1 MTMEQEII
9 SRGTPA
15 TRQPISRT
23 REVSKRL
30 RAIAK
35 TPHSPFAGE
44 THPMGRMSANGPVHQ
59 APRFEG
65 HLGLGHCPLH
75 PNRSK
80 NTPPLTDYGKRIIGN
95 MAFARGGILLPFP
108 LSLSL

>member
-1 MTMEQEII
+1 
-9 SRGTPA
+9 
-15 TRQPISRT
+15 
-23 REVSKRL
+23 
-30 RAIAK
+30 
-35 TPHSPFAGE
+35 
-44 THPMGRMSANGPVHQ
+44 MGRAVCELPFIK

-95 MAFARGGILLPFP
+95 MAFARGGILLPFVVP
-108 LSLSL
+108 LTMNA

>member
-1 MTMEQEII
+1 MRI
-9 SRGTPA
+9 GTPA
-15 TRQPISRT
+15 TKQSISSI
-23 REVSKRL
+23 REVSDRL

>member
-1 MTMEQEII
+1 M
-9 SRGTPA
+9 PA

-44 THPMGRMSANGPVHQ
+44 THPMGRAVCELPFIK

-65 HLGLGHCPLH
+65 HLG
-75 PNRSK
+75 
-80 NTPPLTDYGKRIIGN
+80 
-95 MAFARGGILLPFP
+95 
-108 LSLSL
+108 